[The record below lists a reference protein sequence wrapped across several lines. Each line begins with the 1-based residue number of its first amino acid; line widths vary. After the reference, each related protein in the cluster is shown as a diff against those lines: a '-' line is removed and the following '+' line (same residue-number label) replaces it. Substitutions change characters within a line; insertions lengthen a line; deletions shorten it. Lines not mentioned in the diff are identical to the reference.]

1 MPISVFSAAVFC
13 MISEYAYKA
22 ANSSGKVLTGVMSA
36 DGEQGVALALQRQG
50 YVPLSIASVHAEAP
64 VARSGPGGLLSGKIS
79 LRSFSLGAGGGR
91 PKTRD
96 LVMFAENLS
105 VLLRAG
111 IPLNKSLTVLI
122 ELTEKKRF
130 QSVIA
135 NVAER
140 IREGSSLWQA
150 LQAEENAFPPV
161 FINMV
166 RAGEAGGVLDL
177 VLERVAEYLGGIQE
191 LKDYLF
197 SAMIYPVILALTA
210 LGSIVVM
217 LTVVVPRFAQ
227 IFADLGVAMPM
238 ATRIL
243 LALGAFFQN
252 YWLVLLVGI
261 FGIFLGFRALIQ
273 SESGHRNWDALKLR
287 LPLLGPLFKK
297 IEIARFAR
305 TLGTLLG
312 SGVSILAAMNIVQG
326 VVMNQMLRSAL
337 SDVYE
342 DLKQGRMLSSAL
354 QRHAVIPPLAVH
366 LLGVGEET
374 GNMESMLR
382 KLADIYDKETRAAIK
397 SFISLFEPA
406 IILTMGLVIGMMVVS
421 MLLAIFSVNELAM

>member
-1 MPISVFSAAVFC
+1 MSL
-13 MISEYAYKA
+13 EYTYKA
-22 ANSSGKVLTGVMSA
+22 VDSGGRVLSGVMSA
-36 DGEQGVALALQRQG
+36 GGEQEVALALQRQG
-50 YVPLSIASVHAEAP
+50 YVPLSILSADMAATAGATGRRGLGVD
-64 VARSGPGGLLSGKIS
+64 ARAV
-79 LRSFSLGAGGGR
+79 RSFLGGGGGGR

-122 ELTEKKRF
+122 ELTEKKGFRAI
-130 QSVIA
+130 IA
-135 NVAER
+135 NVAGR
-140 IREGSSLWQA
+140 IREGSALWQA
-150 LQAEENAFPPV
+150 LRAEEGAFPPV

-177 VLERVAEYLGGIQE
+177 VLERVAEYLAGIEE

-217 LTVVVPRFAQ
+217 LTVVVPRFAR
-227 IFADLGVAMPM
+227 IFEDLGVAMPM
-238 ATRIL
+238 ATRML
-243 LALGAFFQN
+243 LAVGTFFQS
-252 YWLVLLVGI
+252 YWLVL
-261 FGIFLGFRALIQ
+261 FLGGVVTVFGVRALIR
-273 SESGHRNWDALKLR
+273 SEAGSLRWDALKLR
-287 LPLLGPLFKK
+287 LPILGPIFKK

-312 SGVSILAAMNIVQG
+312 SGVSILPAMNIVQG
-326 VVMNQMLRSAL
+326 VLMNQVLRSSLGEA
-337 SDVYE
+337 YT

-354 QRHAVIPPLAVH
+354 ERHQVVPPLAVH

-374 GNMESMLR
+374 GNVESMLR
-382 KLADIYDKETRAAIK
+382 KLADIYDKEIRAAIK
-397 SFISLFEPA
+397 SFTSLFEPMV
-406 IILTMGLVIGMMVVS
+406 ILTMGLVIGMMVVS